1 MTIAVYYGNQHGRGG
16 SQPKPAPG
24 PSPRQPKRVAPARP
38 NPRRKPG
45 RKNPQRGNPAKP
57 GPQPKPGPGP
67 NPGGPRR
74 PVYIPPFKPAPGPGP
89 MPKPGPQ
96 KWTANPAWKRGKIV
110 FEKAARVVPWIQ
122 RGMDF
127 IDFYNNMDN
136 LQAYFQFHGKEAIQL
151 DLHTN
156 DFCHSYYEPFDV
168 PSIEC
173 GFRLAGAYGSAYYP
187 CEDKHTALVPPS
199 FNVPGSFV
207 GFFNPSFVTIGPLR
221 GGIAGCERLS
231 GAHVWVWNR
240 PSNPDLWTL
249 YPRRRIQPVPDAPF
263 DPAPDPLGVP
273 RPYPF
278 PQRPVRYHKPYQAP
292 AYEYDLGSQAK
303 PNPNPRPVPVLHNK
317 TPPPPRTRE
326 RKWRFADNPLIAA
339 AAGLYGGLTEL
350 GDFFDALGKSFRDDG
365 LEAMY
370 KKQKT
375 LQDKAMFL
383 ADHWKD
389 IYVADA
395 LENWGTDYVKDAVI
409 GKLNRAAAKAAADTG
424 YWVSPRGPGIS
435 RAGWSGPHQGVQ

>member
-1 MTIAVYYGNQHGRGG
+1 MTIYVGRQHGNGG
-16 SQPKPAPG
+16 SQPKPQPL
-24 PSPRQPKRVAPARP
+24 PSPRQPKRVAPSRP

-89 MPKPGPQ
+89 GPKPGPQ

-127 IDFYNNMDN
+127 VDFYNNMDN

-156 DFCHSYYEPFDV
+156 DYCHSYYEPFDV

-199 FNVPGSFV
+199 FDVPGSFV

-249 YPRRRIQPVPDAPF
+249 YPRRRIQPVPDVKF
-263 DPAPDPLGVP
+263 EPALDPLGVP
-273 RPYPF
+273 DPYPYRQ
-278 PQRPVRYHKPYQAP
+278 PPRVLRQPGNRAP
-292 AYEYDLGSQAK
+292 AVSYHIRPHDRK
-303 PNPNPRPVPVLHNK
+303 HPRRGPDHGFHFFER
-317 TPPPPRTRE
+317 PPKGVRE
-326 RKWRFADNPLIAA
+326 KKWRIADNGLL
-339 AAGLYGGLTEL
+339 AGLSALYGGFTEL
-350 GDFFDALGKSFRDDG
+350 EDFLDGMASGLPEPLRKEYFR
-365 LEAMY
+365 
-370 KKQKT
+370 KRT
-375 LQDKAMFL
+375 LQDKGNYLVDHADQVDVRKGVEAWLQDRARDKAHGRL
-383 ADHWKD
+383 ARDT
-389 IYVADA
+389 ARN
-395 LENWGTDYVKDAVI
+395 L
-409 GKLNRAAAKAAADTG
+409 AATG

-435 RAGWSGPHQGVQ
+435 RAGWSGPHQPME